1 MNDHLWFEENLPLF
15 VNGQLTQ
22 EEFTKMQLHLD
33 GCSRCREEL
42 ALWQSI
48 SQEVIRLDETI
59 PAPLGLTA
67 KVLQPTHRRHFPLIE
82 ALRHAWQ
89 LLKMQTPLV
98 RQDMWLA
105 SVGMM
110 AIGVAVAVITKRSS
124 LIYFLAP
131 LIAAAMLTLIYGPE
145 NDLASELT
153 RATPTS
159 PAMVLFARLT
169 LVSVF
174 NLALGMIASL
184 TVSVLLPGVSFWI
197 LVLTWL
203 EPMAFL
209 SMLAL
214 FLSLWM
220 GSGNAVF
227 ITYGLWVIQ
236 YIPFQ
241 QIQLLARFPAWMQKL
256 TILQTFWGNTPFL
269 IIGTLSLLVLS
280 LVCTRFTSLSV
291 VRQSA

>member
-22 EEFTKMQLHLD
+22 EELTKMQLHLRE
-33 GCSRCREEL
+33 CSRCREEL

-48 SQEVIRLDETI
+48 SQEVTRLDQTI
-59 PAPLGLTA
+59 PAPRGLPA
-67 KVLQPTHRRHFPLIE
+67 KVLQPTHRRPFSIRE
-82 ALRHAWQ
+82 ALQHAWQ

-105 SVGMM
+105 SAGMM
-110 AIGVAVAVITKRSS
+110 AIGVAVAVITERSS

-174 NLALGMIASL
+174 NLALGMAASL
-184 TVSVLLPGVSFWI
+184 VVSVLLPGVSFWI

-220 GSGNAVF
+220 SSGNAVV

-241 QIQLLARFPAWMQKL
+241 QIQLLARLPEWMQKV